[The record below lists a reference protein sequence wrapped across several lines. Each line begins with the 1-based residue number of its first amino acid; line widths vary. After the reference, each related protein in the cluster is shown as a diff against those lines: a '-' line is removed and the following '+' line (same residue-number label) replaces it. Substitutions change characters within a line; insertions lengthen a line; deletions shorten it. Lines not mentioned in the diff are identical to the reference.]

1 MLLFSVLLSR
11 LVLRTGETDCKRRR
25 SDDEK
30 RFNDV
35 MGDRWKVPII
45 LKQKCLDISGG
56 EKARKGLAGTRES
69 I

>member
-1 MLLFSVLLSR
+1 VR
-11 LVLRTGETDCKRRR
+11 EI

-35 MGDRWKVPII
+35 MGDRWKIPRL
-45 LKQKCLDISGG
+45 LKQKGLDMSRE
-56 EKARKGLAGTRES
+56 EKARKRLAGTRVS